1 MALFSAAILR
11 IAGAVVGDASGGW
24 YHRWEGQV
32 APISREV
39 YAVSVAEDRLQE
51 LGLELPQVSTPVANY
66 IPAVRTGNL
75 LFVAGQVPR
84 DADGSM
90 ITGKVGAD
98 MGVEDA
104 YAAARNCGLFALAV
118 AKRELGDLDNVVRV
132 VRVMGLVNA
141 TPDYT
146 QQPQVINGFSDL
158 MVAVFGE
165 AGRHARVA
173 YGAGSLPG
181 GAAVEVESL
190 FEVR

>member
-1 MALFSAAILR
+1 M
-11 IAGAVVGDASGGW
+11 
-24 YHRWEGQV
+24 
-32 APISREV
+32 
-39 YAVSVAEDRLQE
+39 SVAEDRLKE

-66 IPAVRTGNL
+66 VPSVRTGNL
-75 LFVAGQVPR
+75 LYVAGQVPR
-84 DADGSM
+84 NADGAM
-90 ITGKVGAD
+90 ITGKVGSD
-98 MGVEDA
+98 TGVEDA
-104 YAAARNCGLFALAV
+104 YEAARNCGLFALAV
-118 AKRELGDLDNVVRV
+118 VKAALGDLDNVVRV

-141 TPDYT
+141 TPDYA

>member
-1 MALFSAAILR
+1 M
-11 IAGAVVGDASGGW
+11 
-24 YHRWEGQV
+24 
-32 APISREV
+32 
-39 YAVSVAEDRLQE
+39 SVAEDRLQE

-66 IPAVRTGNL
+66 IPSVQTGNL
-75 LFVAGQVPR
+75 LYVAGQVPR
-84 DADGSM
+84 NADGAM

-104 YAAARNCGLFALAV
+104 YEAARNCGLFALAV
-118 AKRELGDLDNVVRV
+118 VKAALGDLDNVVRV

-141 TPDYT
+141 TPDFA

>member
-1 MALFSAAILR
+1 M
-11 IAGAVVGDASGGW
+11 
-24 YHRWEGQV
+24 
-32 APISREV
+32 
-39 YAVSVAEDRLQE
+39 SVAEDRLQE

-66 IPAVRTGNL
+66 IPTVRTGSL

-84 DADGSM
+84 NADGSM

-104 YAAARNCGLFALAV
+104 YEAARNCGLYALAA

-141 TPDYT
+141 TPEYT

>member
-1 MALFSAAILR
+1 MAT
-11 IAGAVVGDASGGW
+11 
-24 YHRWEGQV
+24 
-32 APISREV
+32 
-39 YAVSVAEDRLQE
+39 AEERLQA
-51 LGLELPQVSTPVANY
+51 LGLTLPEVSTPVANY
-66 IPAVRTGNL
+66 VPAARTGNL

-84 DADGSM
+84 DASGAM

-98 MGVEDA
+98 MEVDAA
-104 YAAARNCGLFALAV
+104 YAAAQICGLYALAAAKAEIGGLDKV
-118 AKRELGDLDNVVRV
+118 ARV

-141 TPDYT
+141 TPEFT

-158 MVAVFGE
+158 MVNVFGE

-190 FEVR
+190 FEVAAS